1 MFYEIKC
8 FFNFRPRSSG
18 NILTRRLCRNRR
30 DDNEL
35 YRSNSFKFERFE
47 RKDGNE
53 TGTET
58 ISSKQVS
65 DLFILMKSNYV
76 NSIRVSLITN
86 PYFTIYPLGLIS
98 AIQLIPIGMNK
109 TMFCDSF
116 SSQFYIYKNKK
127 KKKHNET

>member
-1 MFYEIKC
+1 MNLKA
-8 FFNFRPRSSG
+8 FFFLNFRPRSSG

-58 ISSKQVS
+58 ILSKQVS

-76 NSIRVSLITN
+76 NSIRVGI
-86 PYFTIYPLGLIS
+86 
-98 AIQLIPIGMNK
+98 
-109 TMFCDSF
+109 
-116 SSQFYIYKNKK
+116 
-127 KKKHNET
+127 